1 MTEEFEVEEEGFEVS
16 SFLIGIGLG
25 ALVGAGVAMLLAPRR
40 GEETREN
47 LRAAAGRLKERA
59 EELLDEVKERTREF
73 AQTRKEILSEA
84 IRAGREAAAERRRQI
99 EQPEGG
105 S

>member
-40 GEETREN
+40 GEETRES
-47 LRAAAGRLKERA
+47 LRAAAGRLKDRA
-59 EELLDEVKERTREF
+59 EELLDEVKARTREF

-84 IRAGREAAAERRRQI
+84 IRAGREAAAERRHKI
-99 EQPEGG
+99 EKSEGG